1 MDPVTWLSTTY
12 FYFLGAYV
20 GVVSALF
27 LGGFDLARTVVVGVW
42 KTPFAFVQALASP
55 PAPAMAAAPAVRP
68 SRAEKYPRLRKKL
81 LEGPEETGAPAG
93 VASYGGYGV
102 LG

>member
-1 MDPVTWLSTTY
+1 MEPVTWLSTTL
-12 FYFLGAYV
+12 FYVLGAYV

-27 LGGFDLARTVVVGVW
+27 LGGLELARTVFVGIW
-42 KTPFAFVQALASP
+42 KTPAAFVEALLSL
-55 PAPAMAAAPAVRP
+55 PAPAMAAPTVRP
-68 SRAEKYPRLRKKL
+68 SRAEQHPRLRKKL
-81 LEGPEETGAPAG
+81 FEGPEEVGAPAG